1 LFTSRLTIQPYEILK
16 RRERMRNSGLSPW
29 EAMTAKGGPMSHK
42 RLFVLVAT
50 IAGLALT
57 GSAIVTAPAADA
69 RATGNHTF
77 VFSGRLLADPA
88 PGSAAIVVHVEKG
101 DRPALRALVGQSQ
114 NQAFAVDSH
123 TVFTRWSQGRPTVV
137 TVADLEADDWVTVRV
152 RAAHNSSLAQIVAT
166 PAAAVADRGPDPRF
180 PRRPLWRFVGTLLA
194 PPSGGH
200 ISLHITSGNWKA
212 LQAMLG
218 QPLDQTFTYDSKTIF
233 LRWTGRVPAVIAA
246 SQLKVGEAT
255 TIRIRA
261 PRASTLA
268 QVEATPAARV
278 VDREPPPPPQE

>member
-1 LFTSRLTIQPYEILK
+1 
-16 RRERMRNSGLSPW
+16 
-29 EAMTAKGGPMSHK
+29 MSHK
-42 RLFVLVAT
+42 RLFVALAAIV
-50 IAGLALT
+50 GLALT
-57 GSAIVTAPAADA
+57 GSAIVSAPAADA

-77 VFSGRLLADPA
+77 EFSGRLLADPT
-88 PGSAAIVVHVEKG
+88 PGAAAIVLHVEKG
-101 DRPALRALVGQSQ
+101 DHAALRTLVGQSQ

-123 TVFTRWSQGRPTVV
+123 TVFTRWSKGTPTQV
-137 TVADLEADDWVTVRV
+137 TVADLQADDWVTVRV
-152 RAAHNSSLAQIVAT
+152 RAARNSTIAQLTAT
-166 PAAAVADRGPDPRF
+166 PAVAVADRGPDPRF
-180 PRRPLWRFVGTLLA
+180 PHKPLWRFVGTLLA

-218 QPLDQTFTYDSKTIF
+218 QPLDQTFTLDSKTIF
-233 LRWTGRVPAVIAA
+233 LRWTGRVPAVITAA
-246 SQLKVGEAT
+246 QLKVGEET

-278 VDREPPPPPQE
+278 VDHEPPPPPQE